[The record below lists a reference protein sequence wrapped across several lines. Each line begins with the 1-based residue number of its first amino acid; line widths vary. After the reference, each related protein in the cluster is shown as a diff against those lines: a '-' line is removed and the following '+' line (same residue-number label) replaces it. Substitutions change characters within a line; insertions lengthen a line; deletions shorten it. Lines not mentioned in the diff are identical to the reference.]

1 MKISATRRLAV
12 NRTEAGKSDTYTITK
27 GACEMSTKVKIEIR
41 DRIRELR
48 RVPASHLMPHVKN
61 SVLAET
67 GPKTFNLDV
76 AAEVQATLV
85 ISKCVWC
92 GVSFVQ
98 SCEAN
103 WFNQCPVPQPQ
114 SKTSMRISEARK
126 MPSAASTPL

>member
-12 NRTEAGKSDTYTITK
+12 NRTEAGKSDAYTITK

-98 SCEAN
+98 SAPHQTFCSAKCRVTA
-103 WFNQCPVPQPQ
+103 F
-114 SKTSMRISEARK
+114 RK
-126 MPSAASTPL
+126 REPGEPFAQVAHTVKP